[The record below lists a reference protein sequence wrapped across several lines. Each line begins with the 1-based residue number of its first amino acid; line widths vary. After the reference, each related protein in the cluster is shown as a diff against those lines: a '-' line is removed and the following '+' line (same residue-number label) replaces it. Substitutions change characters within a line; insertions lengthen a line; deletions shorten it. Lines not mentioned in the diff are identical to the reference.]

1 MGWEM
6 MANGQKERGVTTAL
20 LGLSDRIGPG
30 WDRECAEVTAL
41 VPLRCQWVLQGD
53 AGPCFAL

>member
-20 LGLSDRIGPG
+20 LGLSDSIGPG
-30 WDRECAEVTAL
+30 WDQECAEVIAL
-41 VPLRCQWVLQGD
+41 VPLQCQ
-53 AGPCFAL
+53 